1 MSCLFDICCL
11 ILQYEQTFL
20 KGAETMNREYKERM
34 ILQRME
40 DIKGFSDILID
51 ILYGLLYG

>member
-1 MSCLFDICCL
+1 
-11 ILQYEQTFL
+11 
-20 KGAETMNREYKERM
+20 MNREYKERM
-34 ILQRME
+34 ILQRIE